1 MSSVAVKSAKST
13 IMQNLDYSFMWQ
25 MVSYI
30 PTTFADFP
38 MPSTSGLPPPSSS
51 AVTGAAAALD
61 DETASTS
68 GVPSNIDVD
77 EERGVL
83 DIPVGPGP
91 VSDSHE
97 DVTLLSAKLA
107 TSFFLESFI
116 HSKEKLNIVQWVE
129 QLTKKFDSSTSGIYV
144 TKLNKQKSNG
154 V

>member
-1 MSSVAVKSAKST
+1 
-13 IMQNLDYSFMWQ
+13 MWQ

-38 MPSTSGLPPPSSS
+38 VPSSSGLPHPPSSS
-51 AVTGAAAALD
+51 AVTGAGLVD

-68 GVPSNIDVD
+68 GAPSNIDVD

-83 DIPVGPGP
+83 DIPVGGGQ
-91 VSDSHE
+91 VTDSHE

-129 QLTKKFDSSTSGIYV
+129 LLTKKFDSSAAGICI
-144 TKLNKQKSNG
+144 LQRQKFLFKKR
-154 V
+154 